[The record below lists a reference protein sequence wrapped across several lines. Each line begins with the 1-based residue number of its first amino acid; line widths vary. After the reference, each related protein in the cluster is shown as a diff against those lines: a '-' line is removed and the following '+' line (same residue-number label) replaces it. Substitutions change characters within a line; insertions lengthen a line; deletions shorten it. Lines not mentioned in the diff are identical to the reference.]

1 MALRLGRRS
10 RPSDRLWCAGRFA
23 QDHMRSRRLIAL
35 LLLTVNAIMDGGCT
49 VWTRVPST
57 SLQAPA
63 SQEVQVWRHDSVLVL
78 QQAVVQGDTA
88 IHGVNRARHDSSAA
102 SVIRGMAEVDSLRI
116 RKVSAG
122 RTVLAGVALGAS
134 LFFVFT
140 ISGGFYS
147 SGH

>member
-1 MALRLGRRS
+1 
-10 RPSDRLWCAGRFA
+10 
-23 QDHMRSRRLIAL
+23 
-35 LLLTVNAIMDGGCT
+35 
-49 VWTRVPST
+49 
-57 SLQAPA
+57 
-63 SQEVQVWRHDSVLVL
+63 
-78 QQAVVQGDTA
+78 
-88 IHGVNRARHDSSAA
+88 
-102 SVIRGMAEVDSLRI
+102 MAEVDSLRI